1 MTVEAM
7 ALVLH
12 HSKAK
17 ANARLVMIGIANH
30 DGDGGSWPSV
40 ETLAKYALVSER
52 TVQRMVDELVTL
64 GEITVHYN
72 DGGNH
77 HTRNDQRPNRYV
89 INLACPDDCDGT
101 TKHRK
106 RGDNSVT
113 PLRGRGDNADVDGAT
128 AVSPE
133 PSINHPHPSELVS
146 LGTDRAT
153 PVAAE
158 DGGSGHVDSLRS
170 SRVPVQTGCTRH
182 AGRMDPTCRGCR
194 KATEHA
200 EAPAV
205 RENLAAAAAAAH
217 EQQEKHRAEAANRR
231 HNAAPAEV
239 IASAAAKIRADIRA
253 AKHQNMTEGEDVA

>member
-1 MTVEAM
+1 MSWQATNWAREQKAGS
-7 ALVLH
+7 AAAKLVLILLADRADED
-12 HSKAK
+12 HSCYPGQA
-17 ANARLVMIGIANH
+17 
-30 DGDGGSWPSV
+30 
-40 ETLAKYALVSER
+40 TLAAEAECHVNSIASHLRTLEGRGLIKRVKRFTDKGHRTSDRYILPVQGELFEVSDPSETPPTEVPPTDLVG
-52 TVQRMVDELVTL
+52 
-64 GEITVHYN
+64 GE
-72 DGGNH
+72 
-77 HTRNDQRPNRYV
+77 P
-89 INLACPDDCDGT
+89 T
-101 TKHRK
+101 TKT
-106 RGDNSVT
+106 G
-113 PLRGRGDNADVDGAT
+113 VDQPQPI
-128 AVSPE
+128 VEE
-133 PSINHPHPSELVS
+133 PSEEPSDTTNKLVS

-217 EQQEKHRAEAANRR
+217 EQQEKHRAEAAVRR
-231 HNAAPAEV
+231 RNAAPAEV

-253 AKHQNMTEGEDVA
+253 AKHQNTTEGEDVA